1 MFRKS
6 DSNYNE
12 NNKKNAPLSL
22 VVKVVIFLI
31 PILFL
36 ILFLYFTIYSYI
48 YEAKNQIEYD
58 KKKSAG
64 NCRILNT
71 ALAYDNNY
79 KFEMHSF
86 TIKDTP
92 TKENGFKEFKKL
104 IHVYA
109 VDENNRIYDVSNG
122 VNIQN
127 MSYDDFFKM
136 NNYVFDELLLSG
148 EINKNHFQIN
158 YESENLT
165 KIELYGALI
174 GLYTYYLT
182 YKIYR

>member
-1 MFRKS
+1 M
-6 DSNYNE
+6 
-12 NNKKNAPLSL
+12 KNLFIKLIKWILIAVGIL
-22 VVKVVIFLI
+22 IFI
-31 PILFL
+31 FTILF
-36 ILFLYFTIYSYI
+36 FTFGS
-48 YEAKNQIEYD
+48 EAKNQIEFD

-71 ALAYDNNY
+71 AFAYDNNY

-86 TIKDTP
+86 IQKVTP
-92 TKENGFKEFKKL
+92 TKENGFKEFRKL
-104 IHVYA
+104 IHLYA

-148 EINKNHFQIN
+148 EINKKHFYIN
-158 YESENLT
+158 FELENI
-165 KIELYGALI
+165 IEKTAIGASILLPI
-174 GLYTYYLT
+174 YYSN